1 MKFPGQR
8 KSKHFFPV
16 ESRDPLLSE
25 LSPLNK
31 PIASHICGIDQVM
44 VDIEAHVPD
53 SFLEKYQLSKGHS
66 MLIDPAKAAAIYQEL
81 TEQNLIVSEFAG
93 GTIGNTLHNY
103 SVLSDDRSVLFGV
116 MNESIRVGSS
126 SYRYLCNTS
135 SKVDL
140 NFLQPATGSIGQC
153 ITLIAP
159 DGERSFAINKGVM
172 DLLES
177 HYLDQT
183 MVQTGSALVISAY
196 LVRCEDHEPMKAT
209 TLQAVAWA
217 KSAGVP
223 VVLTMGTKF
232 IVEDRKDWW
241 RDFIRDNVTVVAMN
255 EDEAQALT
263 GEADPLLACE
273 KVLDWTDMVLCTA
286 GPLGLYLASY
296 VDEEQKRETNRQLL
310 PGALAE
316 FNRYEFSRPMAKG
329 DCETPLKVYT
339 HISPYMGGPDSIKNT
354 NGAGDGALAALLH
367 DMAANDY
374 HRLNVPGSSKH
385 MVKYLAYS
393 SLSQISKYANRV
405 SYEVLVQHSP
415 RLSKGL
421 PEREDSLEEAYWDR

>member
-31 PIASHICGIDQVM
+31 PIASHICGIDQVL
-44 VDIEAHVPD
+44 VDIEAHVPE
-53 SFLEKYQLSKGHS
+53 SFLAKYGLSKGHS
-66 MLIDPAKAAAIYQEL
+66 MLIEPAKAEAIYKEL
-81 TEQNLIVSEFAG
+81 TENDLIVSEYAG

-140 NFLQPATGSIGQC
+140 NYLQPAAGSIGQC

-172 DLLES
+172 NLLDVS
-177 HYLDQT
+177 HLDKT
-183 MVQTGSALVISAY
+183 LIQTGSALVISAY
-196 LVRCEDHEPMKAT
+196 LVRCDAHEPMKDT
-209 TLQAVAWA
+209 TMQAVAWA
-217 KSAGVP
+217 KEAGVP

-241 RDFIRDNVTVVAMN
+241 QQFIRDNVTVVAMN
-255 EDEAQALT
+255 EDEALALT
-263 GEADPLLACE
+263 GHSDPLLACE
-273 KVLDWTDMVLCTA
+273 QVLDWTDMVLCTA
-286 GPLGLYLASY
+286 GPVGLYLAAH
-296 VDEEQKRETNRQLL
+296 VEDDQKRDTSRQLL
-310 PGALAE
+310 PGAIPE
-316 FNRYEFSRPMAKG
+316 FNRFEFSRPMRKA
-329 DCETPLKVYT
+329 DCQQPVKVYT
-339 HISPYMGGPDSIKNT
+339 HISPYMGGPDRIKNT
-354 NGAGDGALAALLH
+354 NGAGDGALAAVLH

-374 HRLNVPGSSKH
+374 HRLNVPNSSKH
-385 MVKYLAYS
+385 VAQFLAYS
-393 SLSQISKYANRV
+393 SLSQVSKYANRV

-415 RLSKGL
+415 RLSRGL
-421 PEREDSLEEAYWDR
+421 PEREDSLEEVYWDQ

>member
-16 ESRDPLLSE
+16 GSRDPLLSE

-31 PIASHICGIDQVM
+31 PIASHVCGIDQVL

-53 SFLEKYQLSKGHS
+53 SFLAKYQLSKGHS
-66 MLIDPAKAAAIYQEL
+66 MLIEPDKAAAIYAEL
-81 TEQNLIVSEFAG
+81 TEHNLIVSEFAG

-116 MNESIRVGSS
+116 MNESIQVGSS

-140 NFLQPATGSIGQC
+140 NYLQPAAGTIGQC

-172 DLLES
+172 DCLETQ
-177 HYLDQT
+177 YLNKT
-183 MVQTGSALVISAY
+183 LIQTGSALVISAY
-196 LVRCEDHEPMKAT
+196 LMRCEEHEPMARS

-217 KSAGVP
+217 KEAQVP

-232 IVEDRKDWW
+232 IVEDRKAWW
-241 RDFIRDNVTVVAMN
+241 QDFIRDNVSVVAMN
-255 EDEAQALT
+255 EDEAAALT

-273 KVLDWTDMVLCTA
+273 QVLDWADLVLCTA
-286 GPLGLYLASY
+286 GPVGLYLASH
-296 VDEEQKRETNRQLL
+296 VDETQKRETSRQLL
-310 PGALAE
+310 PGAIAE
-316 FNRYEFSRPMAKG
+316 FNRYEFSRPMRRQ
-329 DCETPLKVYT
+329 DCDEPIKVYS
-339 HISPYMGGPDSIKNT
+339 HISPYMGGPDRIKNT

-374 HRLNVPGSSKH
+374 HRLNVPSSSKH
-385 MVKYLAYS
+385 ATSFMAYS
-393 SLSQISKYANRV
+393 SLSQMCKYANRV

-415 RLSKGL
+415 RLSRGL
-421 PEREDSLEEAYWDR
+421 PEREDSLEEAYWDQ